1 MSRRGENIHKRK
13 DGRWEARYEKGRTE
27 KGTIIYG
34 FLYGKSYREAK
45 AKKLQALQK
54 QMTMQR
60 SKNYSAFQIQELSS
74 LWLEYVHFNLKEST
88 YMCYVALVQKHIVPY
103 FKKNP
108 QQLLSKNG
116 LQIFYNDK
124 IASGLS
130 TQSVKMILMLLE
142 RILAFSEEQEFLPTV
157 KRTKVHSKTIPFEKD
172 LLSPERAKFPVEQT
186 FGGGRYRFC
195 GGRFVMHVHRDPDR
209 RVMWN

>member
-27 KGTIIYG
+27 NGTIIYG

-54 QMTMQR
+54 QMPMQR

-88 YMCYVALVQKHIVPY
+88 YMCYAALVQKHIVPY

-142 RILAFSEEQEFLPTV
+142 RILAFSEEQEFCQRSNGR
-157 KRTKVHSKTIPFEKD
+157 KFIPKPFHLK
-172 LLSPERAKFPVEQT
+172 KI
-186 FGGGRYRFC
+186 C
-195 GGRFVMHVHRDPDR
+195 
-209 RVMWN
+209 

>member
-54 QMTMQR
+54 QIPTKR

-88 YMCYVALVQKHIVPY
+88 YMCYAALVQKH
-103 FKKNP
+103 
-108 QQLLSKNG
+108 
-116 LQIFYNDK
+116 
-124 IASGLS
+124 
-130 TQSVKMILMLLE
+130 KMCI
-142 RILAFSEEQEFLPTV
+142 
-157 KRTKVHSKTIPFEKD
+157 
-172 LLSPERAKFPVEQT
+172 
-186 FGGGRYRFC
+186 
-195 GGRFVMHVHRDPDR
+195 RD
-209 RVMWN
+209 RV